1 MVEDIW
7 GIMVDEDVWGEA
19 DEEVWHVD
27 LGLVLDVGSEDV
39 WGMADVYFAT
49 RYISRPSKVLTSA
62 SELGHKLILE
72 GPLRIWVACFERV
85 GAVSFLLFLLP
96 FPHQAANTLREQFQL
111 PCGGPLLFLH
121 LCFVT

>member
-1 MVEDIW
+1 M
-7 GIMVDEDVWGEA
+7 GKA

-72 GPLRIWVACFERV
+72 GPLRIWVAFFEQV
-85 GAVSFLLFLLP
+85 GVGQCPSPSPISSSGFQHPEPAVPTSLWRSSALSAPLFWYLKNKFFDNFTSLY
-96 FPHQAANTLREQFQL
+96 NK
-111 PCGGPLLFLH
+111 
-121 LCFVT
+121 

>member
-49 RYISRPSKVLTSA
+49 RYSSRPSKVLTSA

-72 GPLRIWVACFERV
+72 GPLRIWVAFFEQV
-85 GAVSFLLFLLP
+85 GEVSFLLS
-96 FPHQAANTLREQFQL
+96 FPHQASNILSQQFQL

-121 LCFVT
+121 LCFGT